1 MKLPLP
7 PFNKITA
14 EEKVKK
20 AENAW
25 NTKDPVAVSEAY
37 SEDSE
42 WRNRDVF
49 IHGRSEIQAF
59 LEAKWEKELDYK
71 LKKELF

>member
-1 MKLPLP
+1 LKLPLP

-20 AENAW
+20 AENVW
-25 NTKDPVAVSEAY
+25 NTKDPVLVSEAY
-37 SEDSE
+37 YEDSE

-59 LEAKWEKELDYK
+59 
-71 LKKELF
+71 